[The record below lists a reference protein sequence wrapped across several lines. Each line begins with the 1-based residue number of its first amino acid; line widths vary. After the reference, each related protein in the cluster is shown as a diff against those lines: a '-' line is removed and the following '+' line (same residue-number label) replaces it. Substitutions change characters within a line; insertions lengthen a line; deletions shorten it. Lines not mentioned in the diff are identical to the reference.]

1 MERIYNRTTEK
12 LELHFERAEYNALT
26 ETQKNEIKSAFLW
39 SRGGG
44 CWVSRSKSPN
54 LWRARTVAESVGA
67 TEEVEEGEKLT
78 FSEKVERE
86 QERADR
92 RADRLEARA
101 ENAERNGKKLCADLE
116 SHRGDIAFF
125 TQPITNT
132 SGGRAFARYR
142 ERLYNRFDHGMD
154 EYRKSEEYKNRA
166 EKARETAN
174 GDKYKNPV
182 YLSNRITETKA
193 DLRACFRNAEKY
205 EKAIE
210 QIGAGEKYMGEYGTT
225 EIPREKVEK
234 WLSETIERIEDLT
247 DKLAFLQNCVDEIGA
262 TKYNPENI
270 KKGYIVKLARWGVCE
285 VVSVGAVNIGYKI
298 MTGGAAGLG
307 GSSTYM
313 EILDVIE
320 EREPKK
326 ETHPFHVGEVLAA
339 SVWEKDKEN
348 EWRGKWTPKPFKIVK
363 TSDVSVTLED
373 ENGKK
378 FTRKPKKNW
387 DGLWYVKVTD
397 ALIDGITY
405 KKANA

>member
-1 MERIYNRTTEK
+1 MAPGKSTWANT
-12 LELHFERAEYNALT
+12 AL
-26 ETQKNEIKSAFLW
+26 
-39 SRGGG
+39 
-44 CWVSRSKSPN
+44 
-54 LWRARTVAESVGA
+54 
-67 TEEVEEGEKLT
+67 
-78 FSEKVERE
+78 
-86 QERADR
+86 
-92 RADRLEARA
+92 
-101 ENAERNGKKLCADLE
+101 
-116 SHRGDIAFF
+116 
-125 TQPITNT
+125 
-132 SGGRAFARYR
+132 
-142 ERLYNRFDHGMD
+142 
-154 EYRKSEEYKNRA
+154 
-166 EKARETAN
+166 
-174 GDKYKNPV
+174 
-182 YLSNRITETKA
+182 
-193 DLRACFRNAEKY
+193 
-205 EKAIE
+205 
-210 QIGAGEKYMGEYGTT
+210 
-225 EIPREKVEK
+225 KVEK

>member
-12 LELHFERAEYNALT
+12 LELHFERAEYNALS
-26 ETQKNEIKSAFLW
+26 EAQKNEIKSAFLW

-54 LWRARTVAESVGA
+54 LWRARLVAESVGA

-78 FSEKVERE
+78 FAEKVERE

-101 ENAERNGKKLCADLE
+101 EKSEKEGARLCAGLE
-116 SHRGDIAFF
+116 SHHGDIAFF
-125 TQPITNT
+125 TQPIMNT

-154 EYRKSEEYKNRA
+154 EYRKSEEYKNKA

-174 GDKYKNPV
+174 GEKYKNPV

-193 DLRACFRNAEKY
+193 DIRACFRNVEDY
-205 EKAIE
+205 EKTLERLDAGEAVTKWNGEPVDRQAIE
-210 QIGAGEKYMGEYGTT
+210 DAHARQ
-225 EIPREKVEK
+225 
-234 WLSETIERIEDLT
+234 IERIEELT
-247 DKLAFLQNCVDEIGA
+247 DKLAFLENCVDEIGA
-262 TKYNPENI
+262 TKYSPENI

-307 GSSTYM
+307 GSATYM

-320 EREPKK
+320 DREPKK
-326 ETHPFHVGEVLAA
+326 ETHPFHVGEVLTA
-339 SVWEKDKEN
+339 SVWEQDKEN

-363 TSDVSVTLED
+363 TSDASVTLED

-378 FTRKPKKNW
+378 FTRKPKKSW

-397 ALIDGITY
+397 ALTDGITY